1 MENRRKF
8 LKSTAAAGVVGLS
21 TTAGCIGSLSGSD
34 DETTEET
41 ETDESENPET
51 EETETETEE
60 SESEGETVRFILTP
74 AESSVDVEKQYQG
87 LFNYLEEETGVTI
100 EPTVAGDYPAVY
112 QSLKSDQ
119 AEIADASP
127 TLAVVGTD
135 EGVVDI
141 LGIRVAYGAAK
152 YFSLITTTPDSGI
165 EELTDLEGET
175 VALGSQVST
184 SGSLF
189 PLYMLKEAG
198 LDIGNAPDGN
208 PNDFEAQWSDH
219 DTAREELINRADVT
233 AAGTGAFSTAPH
245 VPADQFPEVFQEGSA
260 EFDGAGEE
268 DPELKLLATSDPI
281 PRAPILVRGNW
292 ESDKREE
299 IEQALLNAEPEDF
312 QNDDDDA
319 EDIWFTGLQEGD
331 ASDYEPVANV
341 KDALGLEFG
350 SNS

>member
-8 LKSTAAAGVVGLS
+8 LKSTAAAGVVGLT
-21 TTAGCIGSLSGSD
+21 TTAGCIGGSD
-34 DETTEET
+34 SEEQTEET
-41 ETDESENPET
+41 ETDEPET
-51 EETETETEE
+51 EDNDTETETEADEEE
-60 SESEGETVRFILTP
+60 SEDETVRFILTP

-87 LFNYLEEETGVTI
+87 LFDYLEEETGVTI
-100 EPTVAGDYPAVY
+100 ESTVAGDYPAVY

-135 EGVVDI
+135 EDVVDV

-165 EELTDLEGET
+165 EELTDLEGES
-175 VALGSQVST
+175 VAFGSQVST

-189 PLYMLKEAG
+189 PLYMLDEAG

-219 DTAREELINRADVT
+219 DTAREELINRADVM
-233 AAGTGAFSTAPH
+233 AAGTGAFSTTSH
-245 VPADQFPEVFQEGSA
+245 VPADQFPEVFQEESA

-268 DPELKLLATSDPI
+268 EPELKLLAASDPI
-281 PRAPILVRGNW
+281 PRAPILTRSNW

-299 IEQALLNAEPEDF
+299 IEEALLNAEPEDF
-312 QNDDDDA
+312 QNDDDDVD
-319 EDIWFTGLQEGD
+319 DIWFTGLQEGD

-350 SNS
+350 SDS